1 MVINFRVLE
10 ISRDM
15 CKLTWI
21 TILIIKK
28 ISFLQNIYIYIYI
41 YKRLKSGL
49 KKWTCTH
56 EIFNIMANRFLV
68 IKKPTNLGLHK
79 GWIDGKS
86 LANLMIIQKTISS
99 VFWLVILILK
109 FYIG

>member
-56 EIFNIMANRFLV
+56 EIFNIMANRILV

-79 GWIDGKS
+79 GWKVISQSHDHPKNNLKCF
-86 LANLMIIQKTISS
+86 LARNINIK
-99 VFWLVILILK
+99 ILYWIN
-109 FYIG
+109 